1 MEYNIYV
8 QRYDNINPQNNQ
20 GGVVIKLIIDRYEGD
35 IAVLVGDDGKT
46 CEVRASDIPFA
57 AREGD
62 CVELSDDGTLIALPD
77 ETKARAERVNKLLEK
92 IKKRE
97 IKK

>member
-20 GGVVIKLIIDRYEGD
+20 GGVVIKLIIDRFEGD

-46 CEVRASDIPFA
+46 CNIRIPEIPFA
-57 AREGD
+57 AHEGD
-62 CVELSDDGTLIALPD
+62 CVELSDDGKLTALPD
-77 ETKARAERVNKLLEK
+77 ETKARVDRVNRLLEK